1 MIAIDWGGSSLRA
14 YRLDSEGGVRERRR
28 GNEGALA
35 CNGRFGRVLGALIGD
50 WDDPLVVMA
59 GMVGARGGWIEVPY
73 VQCPADLGALAAGM
87 LRLDASR
94 ESPAL
99 AKRTLWCVP
108 GMADR
113 SMPAGDVMRG
123 EETQIAGL
131 IDQMGK
137 GAHTLCLPGT
147 HSKWVTIRDGRVVRI
162 HTALTGELY
171 GLLRRHSLVGALM
184 DGGDNDAFEPSA
196 FDAGLARSAHA
207 GGLLHHL
214 FGVRAAGLAGLY
226 GDGLASYLSG
236 LLVGHELR
244 GGLAVDRAHPGLV
257 HVVGSERLI
266 EVYTRALA
274 ALGFEVRHHPEELA
288 ARGLHAL
295 WTRRAGMVHAPSASA
310 G

>member
-1 MIAIDWGGSSLRA
+1 MIAIDWGGTHLRL
-14 YRLDSEGGVRERRR
+14 YRLDADGAIVARRR
-28 GNEGALA
+28 SDHGARA
-35 CNGRFGRVLGALIGD
+35 SRGRFAEVLSAQLAG
-50 WDDPLVVMA
+50 WDDADVVMC
-59 GMVGARGGWIEVPY
+59 GMIGGRGGWAEVPY
-73 VQCPADLGALAAGM
+73 LDCPAGLDTIAAG
-87 LRLDASR
+87 LRRFVPEGFEGRRLWLVPGLRDASD
-94 ESPAL
+94 A
-99 AKRTLWCVP
+99 VP
-108 GMADR
+108 DL
-113 SMPAGDVMRG
+113 MRG
-123 EETQIAGL
+123 EESQLAALLELLPAGE
-131 IDQMGK
+131 
-137 GAHTLCLPGT
+137 HRVCLPGT

-184 DGGDNDAFEPSA
+184 DGGDDDAFEPSA

>member
-73 VQCPADLGALAAGM
+73 VQCPADLGELAAGM

-131 IDQMGK
+131 VDLLGK

-147 HSKWVTIRDGRVVRI
+147 HSKWVQVRDGAI
-162 HTALTGELY
+162 AHLSTAMTGELY
-171 GLLRRHSLVGALM
+171 ALLRSHSILGRGM
-184 DGGDNDAFEPSA
+184 PEGEPAFDTGA
-196 FDAGLARSAHA
+196 FDAGLACSRDPG
-207 GGLLHHL
+207 GGLLHDL
-214 FGVRAAGLAGLY
+214 FGVRTALLFGRFQPQA
-226 GDGLASYLSG
+226 LASYLSG
-236 LLVGHELR
+236 MLVGHELQAA
-244 GGLAVDRAHPGLV
+244 LAGFAGPV
-257 HVVGSERLI
+257 HLVGSETLVER
-266 EVYTRALA
+266 YAHALQER
-274 ALGFEVRHHPEELA
+274 GVGVHRHPEELA
-288 ARGLHAL
+288 ATGMFRLARARGLA
-295 WTRRAGMVHAPSASA
+295 
-310 G
+310 